1 MSFEKDVSRNMAVGT
16 AVAGAA
22 ATGLIMVLAQLP
34 QEKRI
39 RVVKFLGLL
48 FLFFIAGIC
57 LLGSFGVLAELN
69 THKIPDAD
77 KGFAMAVIGVMALP
91 MVGVLYGFKRFFSK

>member
-1 MSFEKDVSRNMAVGT
+1 MDIEKDVSRGMAVGT

-48 FLFFIAGIC
+48 FLFMLAGIC
-57 LLGSFGVLAELN
+57 LMFSIGMLMELPRAAAADKTFAQVGSF
-69 THKIPDAD
+69 
-77 KGFAMAVIGVMALP
+77 VMALP

>member
-1 MSFEKDVSRNMAVGT
+1 MSFEKDVNRSMAVST

-22 ATGLIMVLAQLP
+22 ATGFVMVLAQLP

-39 RVVKFLGLL
+39 KVSKFVGLL
-48 FLFFIAGIC
+48 VLFAIAGIC

-69 THKIPDAD
+69 AHKIPDAD

-91 MVGVLYGFKRFFSK
+91 MVGVLYGFKKLFSK

>member
-1 MSFEKDVSRNMAVGT
+1 MSFEKDVSRNMAIGN
-16 AVAGAA
+16 AVAGGA
-22 ATGLIMVLAQLP
+22 ATSFLMIFGQLSK
-34 QEKRI
+34 EN
-39 RVVKFLGLL
+39 RVKVSKFLGLL
-48 FLFFIAGIC
+48 VLFAIAGIC

-91 MVGVLYGFKRFFSK
+91 MVGVLYGFKRLFSK